1 MFERLPSLLPLH
13 FFDLSFEAA
22 YLKEGSRLSKAH
34 ILPTTGSYLEEDEAK
49 VFFGWNEK
57 GVYLRFTVFE
67 EPKDVFYPE
76 FRKGD
81 SIELFFDTR
90 NIKSLGYV
98 TKFCHHFV
106 LFPLKVDGY
115 HIKEVTRFRND
126 DAHFLADPKY
136 FQVDAAVEKKS
147 YTIDLFIPSS
157 SLHGYDISK
166 FNKLGFTYRI
176 NRLAK
181 EPCHFSVSSKEFV
194 IERHPFFWSSLLL
207 KTS

>member
-13 FFDLSFEAA
+13 FFDLYFEAP
-22 YLKEGSRLSKAH
+22 YLKEEAFHQRHL
-34 ILPTTGSYLEEDEAK
+34 LPSTFSYFGEDEAK
-49 VFFGWNEK
+49 VFFGWSEK
-57 GVYLRFTVFE
+57 GVSLRFTVFE
-67 EPKDVFYPE
+67 EPKDVFFPD

-106 LFPLKVDGY
+106 LFPLKIDGF

-126 DAHFLADPKY
+126 DAHTLADEEEFIVK
-136 FQVDAAVEKKS
+136 AAFTKKS

-157 SLHGYDISK
+157 SLHGYDPEK

-176 NRLAK
+176 NRLSK
-181 EPCHFSVSSKEFV
+181 EPIHFSVSSKEFV
-194 IERHPFFWSSLLL
+194 IERHPFFWGNISL
-207 KTS
+207 KT